1 MDADEDATGAVARAV
16 ETAPVSMPSDEVQ
29 LLGDGASAL
38 ARALMTRMSRWGLR
52 LHMLAPDD
60 AIPGSYWGPPEA
72 GLIGSTVYAR
82 PDTPLASLLHEICH
96 WLCMDEARRAHLH
109 TDAGGDVL
117 EECAVCYL
125 SVLVADALPEYSA
138 AAMLR
143 DMDLWGYSFRL
154 GSAARWFS
162 SDAEDAR
169 AWLQHRGLLDSRG
182 VCGLLSLP

>member
-1 MDADEDATGAVARAV
+1 
-16 ETAPVSMPSDEVQ
+16 MPSATVQ
-29 LLGDGASAL
+29 VLGDDAGVL
-38 ARALMTRMSRWGLR
+38 ARALMIRMSRWGLR
-52 LHMLAPDD
+52 LHILAPEDT
-60 AIPGSYWGPPEA
+60 IPGSYWGPPEA
-72 GLIGSTVYAR
+72 GLIGNTVYAR

-96 WLCMDEARRAHLH
+96 WLCMDEARRAQLD
-109 TDAGGDVL
+109 TDAGGDVI

-125 SVLVADALPEYSA
+125 SVLVADALPGYSG

-154 GSAARWFS
+154 GSAAQWFA

-169 AWLQHRGLLDSRG
+169 AWLQQRELLDPHG

>member
-1 MDADEDATGAVARAV
+1 MDADEGALPALETGSVAT
-16 ETAPVSMPSDEVQ
+16 PSATVQ
-29 LLGDGASAL
+29 VLGDDAGAL
-38 ARALMTRMSRWGLR
+38 ARALLIRMSRWGLR
-52 LHMLAPDD
+52 LHILAPED

-96 WLCMDEARRAHLH
+96 WLCMDEARRAQLD
-109 TDAGGDVL
+109 TDAGGDVI

-125 SVLVADALPEYSA
+125 SVLVADALPGYSA

-154 GSAARWFS
+154 GSAAQWFA

-169 AWLQHRGLLDSRG
+169 AWLQHRGLLDSHN
-182 VCGLLSLP
+182 VCGWLSLP